1 MARKSSYMH
10 FVDYRGA
17 KWMVE
22 RLISL
27 PVVRTQVSN
36 NALHRGRRVVS
47 GMAGS
52 GTIIVLA
59 YGNALSVGVNQNF
72 VAVKPISVVGLSRT
86 IDAVSVELPSHYSW
100 HKDVPVM

>member
-47 GMAGS
+47 GTARS
-52 GTIIVLA
+52 GTVIVLA
-59 YGNALSVGVNQNF
+59 DGNAFSVWVNQHF
-72 VAVKPISVVGLSRT
+72 VAVKAISDVGLART
-86 IDAVSVELPSHYSW
+86 VDAVSVELSSHDSGY
-100 HKDVPVM
+100 KDVPVM